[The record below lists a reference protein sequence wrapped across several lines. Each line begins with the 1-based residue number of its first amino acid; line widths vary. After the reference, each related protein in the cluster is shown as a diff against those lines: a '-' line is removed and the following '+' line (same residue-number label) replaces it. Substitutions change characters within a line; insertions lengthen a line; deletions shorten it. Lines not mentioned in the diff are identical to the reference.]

1 MSVLNPGAERQE
13 GPPRDPAHDR
23 PPLIRAAHLQKR
35 AAVYVR
41 QSSMEQV
48 RDATGSAAAQRAL
61 ADLPKQWGWHPDDI
75 LVIDEDQGKSGTS
88 ASARTGFQELLAL
101 VEAGEV
107 SVVLARDFSR
117 LTRDPAD
124 AARFLKA
131 AQRAGI
137 LFHANG
143 RLYNPAS
150 ENLAEVFGL
159 HLEGLLGWWD
169 NETRKQRLAAA
180 RRAKAQQGLAVSR
193 PPIGFVKAESGH
205 WVKDS
210 DLQVQKIIRLVF
222 ELGLQLGSVGAVVRY
237 MRQHN
242 LRFPRRL
249 RGQLTWEFPSRTR
262 IYSVLTNV
270 LYTSTYAYGR
280 VRILLGTGT
289 AARAIERRP
298 ESDWISTPEHHE
310 PYVTSEEWRTI
321 SAKWAARRPT
331 VQPIVGKGG
340 ALLQGRVRCG
350 QCARWLQTK
359 YWAKDG
365 QARAASYMCRPLNAE
380 GQPEHTIT
388 CSARLVDQAVIGM
401 VLAALTPVEMDAAL
415 TVITDANREQA
426 TITRTQARQVQDAE
440 DDVDRARRSYEMA
453 GSSHPR
459 VSAHLLQQFED
470 ALARLD
476 ALKRAQAR
484 LTRQAPV
491 SVTREDA
498 VALQALTQDIRRLW
512 DAGTTTN
519 EDRKRLLR
527 IVLSEVVVRA
537 ATADGIELEVVWAG
551 GLRQRLAAPRPKAVD
566 TLVIQLHHQGQDPIA
581 IAEHLNAQGLT
592 TAKSTPFKRSTIYAV
607 LDRHGLRRKDE
618 WREALLLIRQM
629 VIDNVP
635 PKDMLIRLAA
645 ETPKA
650 LGRWTR
656 VRLTQTISSLRHG
669 VAGIPP
675 LPASP
680 PAARAHGRG
689 PGSTTMTPD
698 GP

>member
-1 MSVLNPGAERQE
+1 MSVLNPGTERRD
-13 GPPRDPAHDR
+13 GPRDPAHDR

-88 ASARTGFQELLAL
+88 AAARTGFQELLTL

-117 LTRDPAD
+117 LSRDPAD

-137 LFHANG
+137 LFYANG
-143 RLYNPAS
+143 RLYDPAS
-150 ENLAEVFGL
+150 DNLAEVFGL

-169 NETRKQRLAAA
+169 NATRKQRLAAA
-180 RRAKAQQGLAVSR
+180 RRAKAQQGLAVSP
-193 PPIGFVKAESGH
+193 PPIGYIKGGPGQ

-210 DLQVQKIIRLVF
+210 DLRVQKAIRLVF
-222 ELGLQLGSVGAVVRY
+222 ERALQLGSVGAVVHY

-242 LRFPRRL
+242 LRFPRRR
-249 RGQLTWEFPSRTR
+249 RGQLTWDFPSRAR
-262 IYSVLTNV
+262 VYSVLTNP
-270 LYTSTYAYGR
+270 LYTGTYAYGR
-280 VRILLGTGT
+280 VRILPGTGA
-289 AARAIERRP
+289 AARDIERRP
-298 ESDWISTPEHHE
+298 EAEWISTPAHHE
-310 PYVTSEEWRTI
+310 PYATLEEWSTI
-321 SAKWAARRPT
+321 SAQLAARRPT

-340 ALLQGRVRCG
+340 ALLQGLVRCG
-350 QCARWLQTK
+350 QCARRLQTK
-359 YWAKDG
+359 YWAKGG

-380 GQPEHTIT
+380 GHPEHTVT
-388 CSARLVDQAVIGM
+388 CSARLVDQAVIDT
-401 VLAALTPVEMDAAL
+401 VLAALIPIEMDAAL

-426 TITRTQARQVQDAE
+426 AITRAQTLQLQEAE
-440 DDVDRARRSYEMA
+440 EDVDRARRLYEMA

-459 VSAHLLQQFED
+459 VSADLLQQYED
-470 ALARLD
+470 ALTRLD
-476 ALKRAQAR
+476 DLKRVQAR

-498 VALQALTQDIRRLW
+498 VALQALTQDIRHLW

-527 IVLSEVVVRA
+527 IVLSEVVVLA
-537 ATADGIELEVVWAG
+537 VTAEGIELEVGWAG
-551 GLRQRLAAPRPKAVD
+551 GLRQRLVVPRSKAVD
-566 TLVIQLHHQGQDPIA
+566 TLVIQLHHDGQDPNT
-581 IAEHLNAQGLT
+581 IAEHLKAQGLT
-592 TAKSTPFKRSTIYAV
+592 TAKGTPFKRSTIYAV

-618 WREALLLIRQM
+618 RRETLLLIRQM

-635 PKDMLIRLAA
+635 RKDMLARLAS
-645 ETPKA
+645 ETPKG
-650 LGRWTR
+650 LGRWTPI
-656 VRLTQTISSLRHG
+656 RLTQTISSLRHG
-669 VAGIPP
+669 VPGIPP

-680 PAARAHGRG
+680 RAARTPGRG
-689 PGSTTMTPD
+689 PGSTTVTPD

>member
-1 MSVLNPGAERQE
+1 MSVLDPGTELRQ
-13 GPPRDPAHDR
+13 GARDPALDR

-35 AAVYVR
+35 AAVYIR

-61 ADLPKQWGWHPDDI
+61 ADLPKQWGWHPDNI
-75 LVIDEDQGKSGTS
+75 FVIDEDQGKSGTS

-117 LTRDPAD
+117 LSRDPVD

-131 AQRAGI
+131 AERAGI
-137 LFHANG
+137 LFYANG
-143 RLYNPAS
+143 RLYDPAS
-150 ENLAEVFGL
+150 DNLAEVFGL

-169 NETRKQRLAAA
+169 NATRKQRLAAA
-180 RRAKAQQGLAVSR
+180 RRAKAGQGLAVSP
-193 PPIGFVKAESGH
+193 PPIGYIKGGPGQ
-205 WVKDS
+205 WVKDP

-222 ELGLQLGSVGAVVRY
+222 ERALQLGSVGAVVHY

-242 LRFPRRL
+242 LRFPHRR
-249 RGQLTWEFPSRTR
+249 RGQLTWEFPSRAR
-262 IYSVLTNV
+262 VYSVLTNP
-270 LYTSTYAYGR
+270 LYTGAYVYGR
-280 VRILLGTGT
+280 VQILPGTGG
-289 AARAIERRP
+289 AARDIKRRP
-298 ESDWISTPEHHE
+298 EAEWISTAAHHE
-310 PYVTSEEWRTI
+310 PYATPEEWSTI
-321 SAKWAARRPT
+321 SAQLAARRPT
-331 VQPIVGKGG
+331 VRPIVGKGG
-340 ALLQGRVRCG
+340 ALLQGLGRCG

-365 QARAASYMCRPLNAE
+365 QARAASYICRPLNAE
-380 GQPEHTIT
+380 GQPEHTVT
-388 CSARLVDQAVIGM
+388 CSARLVDQAVIDT

-426 TITRTQARQVQDAE
+426 TITRTQTRQLQEAEEDVQG
-440 DDVDRARRSYEMA
+440 ARRLYEMA

-459 VSAHLLQQFED
+459 VSVDLLQRYED

-476 ALKRAQAR
+476 ELRRVQAR
-484 LTRQAPV
+484 LTRQAAV

-498 VALQALTQDIRRLW
+498 LALRALTQDIRRLW

-527 IVLSEVVVRA
+527 IVLSEVVVLA
-537 ATADGIELEVVWAG
+537 ATAEGIELEVAWAG
-551 GLRQRLAAPRPKAVD
+551 GLRQQLVVPRPKAVD
-566 TLVIQLHHQGQDPIA
+566 TLVIKRHHEGQDPTA

-592 TAKSTPFKRSTIYAV
+592 TAKGTPFKRSTIYAV

-618 WREALLLIRQM
+618 RQKILQLIRQM

-635 PKDMLIRLAA
+635 RKKMLVRLTLESPKG
-645 ETPKA
+645 

-656 VRLTQTISSLRHG
+656 IRLTQTISSLRRG
-669 VAGIPP
+669 VVGIPP

-680 PAARAHGRG
+680 RAALTHGRG
-689 PGSTTMTPD
+689 PGSTTVTPD
-698 GP
+698 GR

>member
-1 MSVLNPGAERQE
+1 MSVLNPDAGLRE
-13 GPPRDPAHDR
+13 GPRDPAHDR
-23 PPLIRAAHLQKR
+23 PPLIRAAHLQKG

-61 ADLPKQWGWHPDDI
+61 ADLPKQWGWHPDS
-75 LVIDEDQGKSGTS
+75 VQTIDEDQGKSTTS
-88 ASARTGFQELLAL
+88 AATRLGFQDLLAL
-101 VEAGEV
+101 MEAGEV
-107 SVVLARDFSR
+107 SLVLARDFSR
-117 LTRDPAD
+117 LTRDPVD

-137 LFHANG
+137 LFYANG
-143 RLYNPAS
+143 RLYDPAS
-150 ENLAEVFGL
+150 DNLADVFGL

-169 NETRKQRLAAA
+169 NATRKQRLAAA

-193 PPIGFVKAESGH
+193 PPIGYVKAESGH

-210 DLQVQKIIRLVF
+210 DLQVQKIVRLVF
-222 ELGLQLGSVGAVVRY
+222 ELGLQVGSVGAVVHY

-249 RGQLTWEFPSRTR
+249 RGQLTWEFPSRAR
-262 IYSVLTNV
+262 VYSILTNP
-270 LYTSTYAYGR
+270 LYTGAYVYGR
-280 VRILLGTGT
+280 VRILPGTGE
-289 AARAIERRP
+289 AARGIERRP
-298 ESDWISTPEHHE
+298 EAEWISTPAHHE
-310 PYVTSEEWRTI
+310 PYATPEEWSAI
-321 SAKWAARRPT
+321 SAQLAARRPT

-340 ALLQGRVRCG
+340 ALLQGLVRCG

-380 GQPEHTIT
+380 GQPEHTVT
-388 CSARLVDQAVIGM
+388 CSARLVDQAVIDT
-401 VLAALTPVEMDAAL
+401 VLAALTPVKMAAAL

-426 TITRTQARQVQDAE
+426 TISRTQARQLQDAE
-440 DDVDRARRSYEMA
+440 EDVDRARRLYEMV

-459 VSAHLLQQFED
+459 ASADLLQQYED
-470 ALARLD
+470 ALARLGD
-476 ALKRAQAR
+476 LKRVHAR

-491 SVTREDA
+491 SGTREDA

-527 IVLSEVVVRA
+527 IVLSEVAVLA
-537 ATADGIELEVVWAG
+537 ATADGIELEVGWAG
-551 GLRQRLAAPRPKAVD
+551 GLREQLVVPRPKAVD
-566 TLVIQLHHQGQDPIA
+566 TLVIRLHHEGQDPTA

-592 TAKSTPFKRSTIYAV
+592 TAKGTSFKRSTIYAV

-618 WREALLLIRQM
+618 RRETLLLIRQM

-635 PKDMLIRLAA
+635 RTDMLARLAS
-645 ETPKA
+645 ETPKT

-656 VRLTQTISSLRHG
+656 IRLSQTISSLRRG
-669 VAGIPP
+669 LAGIPP

-680 PAARAHGRG
+680 RAVLTHGRG
-689 PGSTTMTPD
+689 PGSTTVTLD

>member
-13 GPPRDPAHDR
+13 GPRDPARDR

-117 LTRDPAD
+117 LSRDPVD

-131 AQRAGI
+131 AERASI
-137 LFHANG
+137 LFYANG
-143 RLYNPAS
+143 RLYDPAS
-150 ENLAEVFGL
+150 DNLAEVFGL

-169 NETRKQRLAAA
+169 NATRKQRLAAA
-180 RRAKAQQGLAVSR
+180 RQAKAQQGLAVSP
-193 PPIGFVKAESGH
+193 PPIGYVKGGPGQ

-210 DLQVQKIIRLVF
+210 DVEVQKAIRLIF
-222 ELGLQLGSVGAVVRY
+222 ERALQLGSVGAVVHY

-242 LRFPRRL
+242 LRFPRRR
-249 RGQLTWEFPSRTR
+249 RGQLTWGFPSRAR
-262 IYSVLTNV
+262 VYSVLTNP
-270 LYTSTYAYGR
+270 LYTGTYVYGR
-280 VRILLGTGT
+280 VRILPGTGT
-289 AARAIERRP
+289 AARDIERRP
-298 ESDWISTPEHHE
+298 ESDWISTPEHHA
-310 PYVTSEEWRTI
+310 PYVTPEEWSTI
-321 SAKWAARRPT
+321 SAQLAARRPT

-350 QCARWLQTK
+350 QCARRLQTK

-365 QARAASYMCRPLNAE
+365 QARAASYMCRPVNAE
-380 GQPEHTIT
+380 GEPEHTIT

-401 VLAALTPVEMDAAL
+401 VLAALTPVEIDAAL

-426 TITRTQARQVQDAE
+426 TITRTQARQRQDAE

-476 ALKRAQAR
+476 DLKRAQAR

-527 IVLSEVVVRA
+527 IVLSEVVVLA
-537 ATADGIELEVVWAG
+537 ATAEGIELEVAWTG
-551 GLRQRLAAPRPKAVD
+551 GLRQRLVVPRPKAVD
-566 TLVIQLHHQGQDPIA
+566 ALVIQLHHEGQDPNA

-592 TAKSTPFKRSTIYAV
+592 TAKGTPFKRSTIYAV

-618 WREALLLIRQM
+618 RREILLLIRQM
-629 VIDNVP
+629 VIENVP
-635 PKDMLIRLAA
+635 RKDML
-645 ETPKA
+645 
-650 LGRWTR
+650 
-656 VRLTQTISSLRHG
+656 VRLTSESPKGLGPWTHNRVSQIISGLRRG

-675 LPASP
+675 LPASRRV
-680 PAARAHGRG
+680 ARVPGRG
-689 PGSTTMTPD
+689 PGSTTVTPD